1 MHFQLLL
8 LVLEK
13 NIIQISIQGFI
24 QTVNFGIN
32 DDFIPKIFPSN
43 KFHGVIKTKAK
54 VRNQKKMVQVMVV
67 EVFGEYLANED

>member
-43 KFHGVIKTKAK
+43 KFHCVIKTKAK

>member
-1 MHFQLLL
+1 M
-8 LVLEK
+8 
-13 NIIQISIQGFI
+13 
-24 QTVNFGIN
+24 NFGIN

-43 KFHGVIKTKAK
+43 KFHCVIKTKAK

>member
-1 MHFQLLL
+1 M
-8 LVLEK
+8 
-13 NIIQISIQGFI
+13 
-24 QTVNFGIN
+24 NFRIN